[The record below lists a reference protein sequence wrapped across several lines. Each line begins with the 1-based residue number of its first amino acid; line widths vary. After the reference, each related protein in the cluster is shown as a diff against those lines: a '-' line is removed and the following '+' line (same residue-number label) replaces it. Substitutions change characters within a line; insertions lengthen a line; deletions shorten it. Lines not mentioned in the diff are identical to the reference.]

1 MLKTRRPARW
11 ELHTIPADIVHRLPS
26 DIAEHITETLRYRAE
41 MAKKTTKAGRAEAAE
56 YLTALTALEN

>member
-1 MLKTRRPARW
+1 MPKTRRPARW

-26 DIAEHITETLRYRAE
+26 AIAEHITETLRYRAM
-41 MAKKTTKAGRAEAAE
+41 MANKRTKAGREEAAE